1 MAEENNEPQDA
12 FAPGTDEPKDG
23 AFAPEY
29 TFVLDASDN
38 DGDDQDA
45 DEPEEEK
52 RGFSG
57 REKVLTGVAA
67 VAVVAAIAGF
77 GLFAVNSVPSNVA
90 AKYDGGVITEEEVAS
105 SIAQYRSAYGFTDDS
120 TFATQLESQNMTVAS
135 YRQNTADQLI
145 IANLVE
151 KRAKELGIEVSDDEV
166 NEKVQQIAGQISSGD
181 DSMWQ
186 STLESM
192 GITEEALQKRYHADL
207 LQQKVCEQDVAV
219 TDATDDEA
227 LTYIQTYLS
236 DSTQKLVY
244 RIVFT
249 SDDGKTKKSDEC
261 YKKLKAL
268 KDAGKLTTKKFS
280 EIAAEYSES
289 DTVSSDKGELGW
301 TGSGNI
307 SSDIS
312 DAIEDMKKGGVSEPV
327 TVEDDDNALEVVF
340 VADVCKFPSSDNMD
354 SLDSLNVPD
363 ELLSIIKS
371 AAAQSVWQSNS
382 TKYLAKLLAD
392 AKVTYY
398 PVPDDAAYNVSL
410 D

>member
-1 MAEENNEPQDA
+1 MAEENNDLQD
-12 FAPGTDEPKDG
+12 EL
-23 AFAPEY
+23 APEANEAGRAP
-29 TFVLDASDN
+29 FGNEDRNIVFDCSE
-38 DGDDQDA
+38 QA
-45 DEPEEEK
+45 DEQEK

-57 REKVLTGVAA
+57 REKVLCGVAV

-77 GLFAVNSVPSNVA
+77 GLFAVNSAPSNAA
-90 AKYDGGVITEEEVAS
+90 AKYSGGVITEEEVAS
-105 SIAQYRSAYGFTDDS
+105 SIAQYRSAYGYTDDS

-145 IANLVE
+145 IAKLVE
-151 KRAKELGIEVSDDEV
+151 KRASELGIEVSDDEV
-166 NEKVQQIAGQISSGD
+166 AAKVEQIAGQISSGD
-181 DSMWQ
+181 NSLWQ

-192 GITEEALQKRYHADL
+192 GVTEDSLKTRYRADL
-207 LQQKVCEQDVAV
+207 LQQKVCEQDVPV

-227 LTYIQTYLS
+227 LDYIKNYLA

-244 RIVFT
+244 TIKFS
-249 SDDGKTKKSDEC
+249 SDDGKTKKADEC
-261 YKKLKAL
+261 YKKLEAL
-268 KDAGKLTTKKFS
+268 KDAGKLTVKKF
-280 EIAAEYSES
+280 EELATEYSES
-289 DTVSSDKGELGW
+289 DTVASDNGKLGW

-307 SSDIS
+307 GSDVSDLIS
-312 DAIEDMKKGGVSEPV
+312 DMKKGAFSEPS
-327 TVEDDDNALEVVF
+327 TVSEDDDAMEIVYI
-340 VADVCKFPSSDNMD
+340 ADTCSFPASDELT
-354 SLDSLNVPD
+354 SLSSLNVPD

-371 AAAQSVWQSNS
+371 AAAQATWSQNC

>member
-12 FAPGTDEPKDG
+12 NTPGFEEPKDKADVSG
-23 AFAPEY
+23 DVFA
-29 TFVLDASDN
+29 TFEAN
-38 DGDDQDA
+38 DSAAKQE
-45 DEPEEEK
+45 DEELEEK

-90 AKYDGGVITEEEVAS
+90 AKYDGGVITEEEVAN

-120 TFATQLESQNMTVAS
+120 TFATQLETQNMTVAS

-151 KRAKELGIEVSDDEV
+151 KRAKELGIEVTDDEV
-166 NEKVQQIAGQISSGD
+166 NEQVQQIAGQLSSGD

-192 GITEEALQKRYHADL
+192 GITEEALQKRYRADL

-219 TDATDDEA
+219 TDATDDET
-227 LTYIQTYLS
+227 LDYVKNYLAN
-236 DSTQKLVY
+236 STQKLVY
-244 RIVFT
+244 RIVFS
-249 SDDGKTKKSDEC
+249 SDEGKTKKADEC

-280 EIAAEYSES
+280 EVAAEYSES
-289 DTVSSDKGELGW
+289 ESVSSDNGKLGW

-312 DAIEDMKKGGVSEPV
+312 DEIEDMKKGAVSKPI
-327 TVEDDDNALEVVF
+327 TVSDDDNALEIVF
-340 VADVCKFPSSDNMD
+340 VSDVCEFPTADEMT
-354 SLDSLNVPD
+354 SLSSLNVPD
-363 ELLSIIKS
+363 ELLSIIKI
-371 AAAQSVWQSNS
+371 AAAQQVWQSNS

>member
-1 MAEENNEPQDA
+1 MAEENNDLQD
-12 FAPGTDEPKDG
+12 EL
-23 AFAPEY
+23 APEANEAERA
-29 TFVLDASDN
+29 FSGSEDRNIVFDCSE
-38 DGDDQDA
+38 QA
-45 DEPEEEK
+45 DEQEK
-52 RGFSG
+52 SGFSG
-57 REKVLTGVAA
+57 REKVLCGVAA

-77 GLFAVNSVPSNVA
+77 GLFAVNNTPSNAA
-90 AKYDGGVITEEEVAS
+90 AKYSDGVITEEEVAS
-105 SIAQYRSAYGFTDDS
+105 SIAQYRSAYGYTDDS

-145 IANLVE
+145 IAKLVE
-151 KRAKELGIEVSDDEV
+151 KRASELGIEVSDDEV
-166 NEKVQQIAGQISSGD
+166 AAKVEQIAGQISSGD
-181 DSMWQ
+181 NSLWQ

-192 GITEEALQKRYHADL
+192 GVTEDSLKTRYRADL
-207 LQQKVCEQDVAV
+207 LQQKVCEQDVPV

-227 LTYIQTYLS
+227 LDYIKSYLA

-244 RIVFT
+244 TIKFS
-249 SDDGKTKKSDEC
+249 SDDGKTKKADEC

-268 KDAGKLTTKKFS
+268 KSAGKLTTKKF
-280 EIAAEYSES
+280 EELAAEYSES
-289 DTVSSDKGELGW
+289 DTVATDNGELGW

-307 SSDIS
+307 GSDVSDLIS
-312 DAIEDMKKGGVSEPV
+312 DMKKGTFSEPN
-327 TVEDDDNALEVVF
+327 TVSEDDDAMEIVY
-340 VADVCKFPSSDNMD
+340 VADTCSFPASDELT
-354 SLDSLNVPD
+354 SLSSLNVPD

-371 AAAQSVWQSNS
+371 AAAQATWSQNS